1 MIKHIRHIIDL
12 SKQSFIVIY
21 TNHSIVVFIF
31 RQTTL
36 ITFNTNKFNLRLIR
50 ASQYFFNFNIV
61 IRYETKK
68 FNMMS
73 NVFLRLSNKKSIQS
87 NFNNKIDVLNILY
100 DNSMKLKNHEFRIVI
115 IQNLSII
122 TYYVILM
129 KMFDDFRKRF
139 KLIYDKN
146 KY

>member
-1 MIKHIRHIIDL
+1 
-12 SKQSFIVIY
+12 
-21 TNHSIVVFIF
+21 
-31 RQTTL
+31 
-36 ITFNTNKFNLRLIR
+36 
-50 ASQYFFNFNIV
+50 
-61 IRYETKK
+61 
-68 FNMMS
+68 MMS

-146 KY
+146 KYWKKY